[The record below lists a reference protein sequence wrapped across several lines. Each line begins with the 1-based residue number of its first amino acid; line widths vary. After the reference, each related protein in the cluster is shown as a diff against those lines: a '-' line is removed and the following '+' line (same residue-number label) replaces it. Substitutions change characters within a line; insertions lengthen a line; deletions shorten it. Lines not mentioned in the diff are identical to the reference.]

1 MAEPFVVLDPT
12 LEVEAVKV
20 ERAPRVAEVKRI
32 GLLDN
37 GKPNSEKVLQMVAAK
52 VAEAYPGVQVTYYR
66 KPGAYRPAPS
76 ALLDQVAEEN
86 DVALV
91 GIGD

>member
-12 LEVEAVKV
+12 LEVEAAKV
-20 ERAPRVAEVKRI
+20 ERAPRVAEVRRI

-76 ALLDQVAEEN
+76 ALLDQVVEEN

>member
-1 MAEPFVVLDPT
+1 MTEPFVVLDPT
-12 LEVEAVKV
+12 LEVEVAKV

>member
-1 MAEPFVVLDPT
+1 
-12 LEVEAVKV
+12 
-20 ERAPRVAEVKRI
+20 
-32 GLLDN
+32 
-37 GKPNSEKVLQMVAAK
+37 VLQMVAAK
-52 VAEAYPGVQVTYYR
+52 VAEAYPEVQVRYYR

>member
-12 LEVEAVKV
+12 LEVEAAKV
-20 ERAPRVAEVKRI
+20 ERAPRVTEMKRM

-37 GKPNSEKVLQMVAAK
+37 GKQNSEKVLKMVAAK
-52 VAEAYPGVQVTYYR
+52 VTEAYPGAQVRYYR

-76 ALLDQVAEEN
+76 ALLDQVVAEN